1 MLRTRK
7 NALFPTS
14 VCCWLIVLESC
25 RITPPRMREKLIDAL
40 TIISKVRITP
50 RMRGKHTGRKSADA
64 ALRITPAHA
73 GKTIHCICAELLTPD
88 HPRTCGENTLW
99 RSIWLETCGSP
110 PHMRGKRD
118 KFKQYVGSLRITP
131 AHAGKT
137 SQVHR
142 WHSRRPDHPRTC
154 GENIKKEDLMRQ
166 VDGSPPHMRGKL
178 AEPHW
183 PFWSAYITPAHAGK
197 TLRSS
202 FPDRMSTDHPR
213 TCGENFLM
221 VISPIWLIGSPPH
234 MRGKQPIS
242 CLAHAWH
249 RITPAHAGKTEL
261 LKSQPIADADHPR
274 TCGENTVRGKS
285 LYFPCGSPPHMRG
298 KPTISQME
306 SGKQRITPA
315 HAGKTQCVPCQI
327 MSTPDHPRTCGENA
341 GFRR

>member
-73 GKTIHCICAELLTPD
+73 GKTPFRNLQNRGLSD
-88 HPRTCGENTLW
+88 HPRTCGENQFCHVKIGQSFGSPPHMRGKQFIASVPNCLLRITPAHAGKTAFLSAVHW
-99 RSIWLETCGSP
+99 PASDHPRTCGENRLISASSPALSGSP

-178 AEPHW
+178 FALPSLIECPR
-183 PFWSAYITPAHAGK
+183 ITPAHAGK
-197 TLRSS
+197 TL
-202 FPDRMSTDHPR
+202 
-213 TCGENFLM
+213 
-221 VISPIWLIGSPPH
+221 
-234 MRGKQPIS
+234 KK
-242 CLAHAWH
+242 
-249 RITPAHAGKTEL
+249 KT
-261 LKSQPIADADHPR
+261 
-274 TCGENTVRGKS
+274 
-285 LYFPCGSPPHMRG
+285 
-298 KPTISQME
+298 
-306 SGKQRITPA
+306 
-315 HAGKTQCVPCQI
+315 
-327 MSTPDHPRTCGENA
+327 
-341 GFRR
+341 